1 MFYFTIKFA
10 EFLKKKNS
18 TDKKKRKRRTGS
30 PITDM
35 NELIINENISPNHL
49 MNGNAISDEIVA
61 NNYVNDFN
69 DESISSESNA
79 IQLNDTLK
87 QRDALIKQLSERLQ
101 ETLKSRNDVSQMAD
115 LMALQIEEL
124 KKQLRLVSS
133 SILNKPVEE
142 HPILVDFECQTEWNE
157 ESSIEYMRRQ
167 SEYDV
172 SHDVNTA
179 SDVNTFSAV
188 MEDKSEQTI
197 QTENLCESEVQTDN
211 EILHRNCREEL
222 EKAKLNLVNEFTER
236 EKKIE
241 SELLEQINQ
250 LEQQMKRDRQ
260 TYIEESKKMDNQ
272 IFNLKSQISDIERMR
287 RQSKSDESDYHDDD
301 IQNFKSRVS
310 ESLSPLLPIQSDNDP
325 RSTSRSPIHVNL
337 QKYVLIVIPNLIYF
351 YYGFYLINY

>member
-1 MFYFTIKFA
+1 
-10 EFLKKKNS
+10 
-18 TDKKKRKRRTGS
+18 
-30 PITDM
+30 M

-49 MNGNAISDEIVA
+49 MNGNAISDEIVG

-69 DESISSESNA
+69 DESISSESNP

-133 SILNKPVEE
+133 SLLNKPVEE
-142 HPILVDFECQTEWNE
+142 HPILVDFQCQTEWNE
-157 ESSIEYMRRQ
+157 ESSIEYIRRQ
-167 SEYDV
+167 SEYEV
-172 SHDVNTA
+172 SHDVNA
-179 SDVNTFSAV
+179 FSAV

-211 EILHRNCREEL
+211 DILHRNCREEL

-287 RQSKSDESDYHDDD
+287 RQSKSDESDFHEDD
-301 IQNFKSRVS
+301 IQNFKPRVS
-310 ESLSPLLPIQSDNDP
+310 ESSSPLQPSSPLLPIQSDNDP
-325 RSTSRSPIHVNL
+325 RSTSRSPIHANL
-337 QKYVLIVIPNLIYF
+337 QKYVPLVILNLIYF
-351 YYGFYLINY
+351 YYGFCFINFVPLFDKNY

>member
-1 MFYFTIKFA
+1 
-10 EFLKKKNS
+10 
-18 TDKKKRKRRTGS
+18 
-30 PITDM
+30 
-35 NELIINENISPNHL
+35 
-49 MNGNAISDEIVA
+49 
-61 NNYVNDFN
+61 
-69 DESISSESNA
+69 
-79 IQLNDTLK
+79 
-87 QRDALIKQLSERLQ
+87 
-101 ETLKSRNDVSQMAD
+101 
-115 LMALQIEEL
+115 
-124 KKQLRLVSS
+124 
-133 SILNKPVEE
+133 
-142 HPILVDFECQTEWNE
+142 
-157 ESSIEYMRRQ
+157 MRRQ